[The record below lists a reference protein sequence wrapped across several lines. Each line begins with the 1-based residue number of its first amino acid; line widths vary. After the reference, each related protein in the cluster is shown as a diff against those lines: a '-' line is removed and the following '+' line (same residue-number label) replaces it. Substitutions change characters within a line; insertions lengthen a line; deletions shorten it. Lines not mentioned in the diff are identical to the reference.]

1 MPSRNTYHLTWVS
14 LSLNVGYLF
23 MAKGIEKDRMI
34 HFSKMKTQYKH
45 KDGWMAIYQ
54 NINENNNLSGGIV
67 SFFLTLF

>member
-1 MPSRNTYHLTWVS
+1 
-14 LSLNVGYLF
+14 